1 MKIKEIERLES
12 HFKTGNEHQNRY
24 VLEILCDVIQQGNFE
39 ILEIPLLL
47 FDKAVNI
54 FTVHHKTPLKALQD
68 FEDECDKQKLIPDQ
82 KIFVFE
88 WVCKFLRNTDFKGI
102 DLTKVMTLLK
112 SKTEGLKNEKPKI
125 EYNNPI
131 TGSIRDNLKV
141 FLQKELELM
150 PETLKDIEP
159 LQRLNILCKLL
170 PFVLPKVESV
180 THRLGEPDE
189 FKVQRYHD

>member
-1 MKIKEIERLES
+1 MKINEIEQLES
-12 HFKTGNEHQNRY
+12 HFKTGNEHRNKY
-24 VLEILCDVIQQGNFE
+24 VLEILCDVIKLGNFE
-39 ILEIPLLL
+39 ILEIPLIL
-47 FDKAVNI
+47 FDNAINL
-54 FTVHHKTPLKALQD
+54 FTVHHKTPLRAIQD
-68 FEDECDKQKLIPDQ
+68 FEDECDKQKLIQDQ
-82 KIFVFE
+82 KLFVFE

-102 DLTKVMTLLK
+102 DLKEIMILLK
-112 SKTEGLKNEKPKI
+112 SKTDRLKNDKPQI
-125 EYNNPI
+125 EYNKPI

-141 FLQKELELM
+141 FLQKELEQM
-150 PETLKDIEP
+150 PETLKQLEP

>member
-12 HFKTGNEHQNRY
+12 HFKSGNEHQNRY
-24 VLEILCDVIQQGNFE
+24 VLEMLCDVIQQGNFE

-47 FDKAVNI
+47 FNKAVNI
-54 FTVHHKTPLKALQD
+54 FTVHHKTPLRAIQD
-68 FEDECDKQKLIPDQ
+68 FEDECDNQKLIQDQ
-82 KIFVFE
+82 KLFVFE

-125 EYNNPI
+125 EHNKPI

-141 FLQKELELM
+141 FLQKELEQM
-150 PETLKDIEP
+150 PETLKQLEP